1 MAVIDSLAEA
11 CAHLPATVQPAACG
25 LVGFLGDVLLV
36 VVGIALGA
44 AIRTAHE
51 RVMGR

>member
-1 MAVIDSLAEA
+1 MNALAEA

-25 LVGFLGDVLLV
+25 LAGFLGDVLLV
-36 VVGIALGA
+36 AAGIALGA
-44 AIRTAHE
+44 AIRVAHE